1 MTIDKDQLIKTI
13 KFENTF
19 VLIKPDGVKRG
30 LIGEIITRIE
40 RAGLRIAYMSLIQ
53 ATQDQARNHYPYTD
67 EARLTRLWG
76 KSISGFEPLWLNAK
90 DYLGTD
96 DPLGIGKEVA
106 ESLVWY
112 FLSGPMVAIVVSGPQ
127 AVDMMRKIVGHTLPF
142 KAEMGTIRGDYS
154 VDTPLIANIEKRSIH
169 NLVHASETKEEAE
182 KEMKLWIWDVKLIE
196 SEICVDHVSYSK
208 YY

>member
-1 MTIDKDQLIKTI
+1 MDKNQLINTI

-19 VLIKPDGVKRG
+19 VLVKPDGVKRG
-30 LIGEIITRIE
+30 LIGEIISRIE

-53 ATQDQARNHYPYTD
+53 ATPQQARDHYPYTD
-67 EARLTRLWG
+67 EAWLTRLGG
-76 KSISGFEPLWLNAK
+76 KSISGFEPLWLQAK

-96 DPLGIGKEVA
+96 DPLAIGKEVA
-106 ESLVWY
+106 ESLVGY

-127 AVDMMRKIVGHTLPF
+127 AVEQMRKIVWHTLPF
-142 KAEMGTIRGDYS
+142 KADMGTIRGDFS

-169 NLVHASETKEEAE
+169 NLVHASETKEEAQT
-182 KEMKLWIWDVKLIE
+182 EMKLRIGDAKLIE
-196 SEICVDHVSYSK
+196 NNICDDQVTYSK

>member
-1 MTIDKDQLIKTI
+1 MMDKDQLIKSI
-13 KFENTF
+13 KYEKTF
-19 VLIKPDGVKRG
+19 VLIKPDGVKRW
-30 LIGEIITRIE
+30 LIGEIISRIE
-40 RAGLRIAYMSLIQ
+40 RAGLSIAYMSLIQ
-53 ATQDQARNHYPYTD
+53 ATQQQARDHYPYTD
-67 EARLTRLWG
+67 EAWLTRLGG
-76 KSISGFEPLWLNAK
+76 KSVSGFEPLWLNAK

-96 DPLGIGKEVA
+96 DPLTIGKEVA

-127 AVDMMRKIVGHTLPF
+127 AVDMMRKIVWHTLPF

-169 NLVHASETKEEAE
+169 NLVHASETKEEAA
-182 KEMKLWIWDVKLIE
+182 KEMQLRIGDITLIE
-196 SEICVDHVSYSK
+196 SGICVDQVTYSK